1 MFSKRMVLTVG
12 GIFLIVCCF
21 IWLSISSRYSA
32 EIEGANIV
40 TVTLVAPIQDFATGS
55 TRFIK
60 DIWRHYFFLVL
71 TAHENDTL
79 KKKLSHAVANENAC
93 VEVELSNKRLRTFL
107 DFKRTNEA
115 QVVAAEVVGKDP
127 SHWFK
132 SIIIDK
138 GENAGVVKGLPVVI
152 PEGVVGQVVMATAQ
166 YAKVQLMIDRNSAVD
181 ALVQRSRARGL
192 VQGKSADRCLFQY
205 VLRKNDVKIGD
216 VVITSGLDGVYPKG
230 LRIGQVSSVVRRNA
244 GIFQD
249 VEVTSFVD
257 FEKLEEVLVIIYN
270 HNNLVEDK

>member
-1 MFSKRMVLTVG
+1 MVLTVG
-12 GIFLIVCCF
+12 LIILMVFCF
-21 IWLSISSRYSA
+21 IWISLFSRYPA
-32 EIEGANIV
+32 ETEGANVI
-40 TVTLVAPIQDFATGS
+40 TVTLIAPVQEIAAETTQ
-55 TRFIK
+55 FIK
-60 DIWRHYFFLVL
+60 DIWRHYFSLVS
-71 TAHENDTL
+71 TAHINDTL
-79 KKKLSHAVANENAC
+79 KKQLSQAAAHKNAC

-107 DFKRTNEA
+107 DFKRTNDA
-115 QVVAAEVVGKDP
+115 HVIAAEVVGKDP
-127 SHWFK
+127 SRWFR

-138 GENAGVVKGLPVVI
+138 GEKAGVVEGMPVVI
-152 PEGVVGQVVMATAQ
+152 PEGVVGQVIMTTGQ

-181 ALVQRSRARGL
+181 ALVQRSRARGI

-205 VLRKNDVKIGD
+205 VLRKNDVKLDD

-230 LRIGQVSSVVRRNA
+230 LRIGKVSSVVRRNA

-270 HNNLVEDK
+270 KNEWIDAK